1 MNVFEI
7 FFFYHKKER
16 KQNDLKKKKK
26 IGCKVKNFFFEL
38 KGK

>member
-26 IGCKVKNFFFEL
+26 IGCKVKIFFFEL